1 MLLGTLDLEQVKY
14 GLGARMNWVQIIIVI
29 LAIGGPA
36 IGRAAQ
42 VLGERAKKR
51 QEEKDREQAF
61 ESSLRTGRVSS
72 TASRTP
78 QRVSAQKTTASRNE
92 ILAQKREELLKKRR
106 QQLQKLK
113 EHQLKALQLQKAQK
127 QASAQRAGPFAESV
141 SKPAS
146 STQPRTSSRAKPAEI
161 STQQVRPQTSQRSP
175 TRKGHRP
182 PARAYQDGPEIHRI
196 DPVGHKHSR
205 LSDIE
210 PFEIHESNLQ
220 AHESTLHARMR
231 VSHPRTEDTDSF
243 IADAPRHPFLD
254 MPSTPAAWRRYVIA
268 RELFNAPIALRPP
281 GNNKAGMF

>member
-1 MLLGTLDLEQVKY
+1 
-14 GLGARMNWVQIIIVI
+14 MNWIQIIVVI

-51 QEEKDREQAF
+51 QEEKDRQQAF

-78 QRVSAQKTTASRNE
+78 QPVSAQKTTPSRSE
-92 ILAQKREELLKKRR
+92 ILAKKREELLKKRR
-106 QQLQKLK
+106 QQLQELK
-113 EHQLKALQLQKAQK
+113 RRQLEALQQQKAQK
-127 QASAQRAGPFAESV
+127 QASAQAQRSGR
-141 SKPAS
+141 AS
-146 STQPRTSSRAKPAEI
+146 SAQPRTAMPSRL
-161 STQQVRPQTSQRSP
+161 SRVVQQQVQQQTGQRNKTSKGPRPAANVYR
-175 TRKGHRP
+175 
-182 PARAYQDGPEIHRI
+182 DGPVIHRI
-196 DPVGHKHSR
+196 DPVGHTHSR

-220 AHESTLHARMR
+220 AHESTLRARMQ
-231 VSHPRTEDTDSF
+231 VAHPRTEDTDSF

-254 MPSTPAAWRRYVIA
+254 LPSTPAAWRRYLVA
-268 RELFNAPIALRPP
+268 RELLDAPIALRPP